1 MGFAGNTAWWDQ
13 FRRLRLGTVVEALL
27 ESGLAV
33 EFSTLRISF
42 GPDSAFQ
49 VPRLDNYMRF
59 VGVLEARLGAAPPP
73 GAVEAARAR
82 LVQAWPALLSVVDLP
97 VGDRL
102 TSERNHLTVRV
113 DAGPTGAVLR
123 VEFDLEAD

>member
-1 MGFAGNTAWWDQ
+1 MGFAGNTALWDQ
-13 FRRLRLGTVVEALL
+13 FRRLLLGTVVEALL
-27 ESGLAV
+27 EAGLAV

-42 GPDSAFQ
+42 GPDSAFR

-59 VGVLEARLGAAPPP
+59 VGALEARLTGPAPA

-82 LVQAWPALLSVVDLP
+82 LSQAWPALLSVLDIP

-113 DAGPTGAVLR
+113 DSGPAGAVLR
-123 VEFDLEAD
+123 VDFDLEAD